1 MVIMKLTPC
10 LVVGLAI
17 MTGIQGNTIMG
28 MEGEEN
34 YMEKKIMN
42 DLIHLLEDIPH
53 SRMKRSVR
61 GKKDL
66 FRKSSL
72 CASLQS
78 ESTKCVEE

>member
-1 MVIMKLTPC
+1 MKLTPC

-34 YMEKKIMN
+34 YIERKIMN
-42 DLIHLLEDIPH
+42 DLTHLLEDIPH
-53 SRMKRSVR
+53 FRVKRSSQCV
-61 GKKDL
+61 
-66 FRKSSL
+66 
-72 CASLQS
+72 SLQK